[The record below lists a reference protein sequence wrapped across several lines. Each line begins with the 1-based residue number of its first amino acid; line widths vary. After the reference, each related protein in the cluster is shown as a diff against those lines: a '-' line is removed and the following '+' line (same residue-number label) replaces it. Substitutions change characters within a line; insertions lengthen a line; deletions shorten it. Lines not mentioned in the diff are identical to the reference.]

1 MAILSASG
9 IVLEPYQ
16 IVLRPL
22 VTEKGTHISTRFNA
36 YTFEVHPQANKLE
49 IRDAVQQLW
58 NVRVIDVRTQTRVG
72 KPRRTKTGETLTPG
86 WKKAIVKLH
95 DEDRIAFF

>member
-1 MAILSASG
+1 MAIISASG
-9 IVLEPYQ
+9 ITLEPYQ

-22 VTEKGTHISTRFNA
+22 VTEKGTHLSNRYNS
-36 YTFEVHPQANKLE
+36 YTFEVHPQANKYE
-49 IRDAVQQLW
+49 IRDAVQSLW

-86 WKKAIVKLH
+86 WKKAIIKLH
-95 DEDRIAFF
+95 DDDRIAFF